1 MVEEHKSTGGYVM
14 LKALATQGPAWAV
27 IRARIALSRRLG
39 VLERKTPLQ
48 PWSSLSP
55 KTFLRAEIPTESE
68 GYYEWRRQNSPRFLF
83 EEISLIDGKA
93 FIGINSIQI
102 ADRVLNGQFPFFSH
116 IESLG
121 FPPMWQINPL
131 SQAVAPGGHW
141 SKIYEFG
148 SDDIKLWW
156 EASRFSWAFA
166 LGRAYARSQDE
177 RYAEGFW
184 QLLESWLEQNPPQ
197 WGIHWKCGQETS
209 FRAMALCFAFY
220 VFARSASSTPERIT
234 RFVTAIAIHAKRIH
248 AHIEY
253 AQSQKNNHGIS
264 EAAGLWTIG
273 LLFPEL
279 QAAEEWKALGK
290 RVMEREVRRQI
301 YDDGSYV
308 QHSTN
313 YHRVMLHDLAWAVRL
328 GECNHEVL
336 AGDVYERFQKSVR
349 FLHALTDPETGWAP
363 NYGANDGALVLPLS
377 DCEYPDMRPVLQSC
391 HYITEKET
399 LYPAGPWDEEMAWL
413 NGAAPLKR
421 QRVIEDTFP
430 VELDGKAAGCYT
442 IHSNESWLMFKGAK
456 YEDRPSH
463 ADQLHV
469 DLWWRGANVICD
481 AGTYSYNAT
490 FPFDHAFA
498 STRYHNTVTVDG
510 QDQMTRLTRF
520 LWADWANADIARSE
534 ELSTGLRILQG
545 EHDGYAKAGVTHRR
559 AVAQVAAHT
568 WIVVD
573 DLTGRG
579 EHDLQLHWLMTDA
592 PFDLVSPGV
601 LEVKFNPGK
610 ARIHLA
616 SSTESKVDLVRAGER
631 VGGEAT
637 DEPDPARGW
646 TARYYARK
654 EPALSLVA
662 KSRSRLPFR
671 FVTVVMLGSV
681 AKVVTT
687 PSAKNLFIDT
697 KRIDLAPIGES
708 PIFGPKI

>member
-1 MVEEHKSTGGYVM
+1 LP
-14 LKALATQGPAWAV
+14 LKALLKP
-27 IRARIALSRRLG
+27 
-39 VLERKTPLQ
+39 
-48 PWSSLSP
+48 
-55 KTFLRAEIPTESE
+55 EIPSGCKE
-68 GYYEWRRQNSPRFLF
+68 YCQWRRQNSRPFF
-83 EEISLIDGKA
+83 FDEISAVEAESFVGK
-93 FIGINSIQI
+93 GSIRI
-102 ADRVLNGQFPFFSH
+102 ADRVRGGEFPFFSRT
-116 IESLG
+116 ENLG

-131 SQAVAPGGHW
+131 SHTVAPGGHW
-141 SKIYEFG
+141 SKINEFE
-148 SDDIKLWW
+148 SDDVKLWW

-166 LGRAYARSQDE
+166 LGRASARSQDE
-177 RYAEGFW
+177 RYAEAFW

-220 VFARSASSTPERIT
+220 VFARSSSSTPERIT
-234 RFVTAIAIHAKRIH
+234 RFVAAIAIHAKRIH

-264 EAAGLWTIG
+264 EATGLWTIG

-301 YDDGSYV
+301 YADGSYV

-336 AGDVYERFQKSVR
+336 AGDVYESFQKSVR

-377 DCEYPDMRPVLQSC
+377 DCEYPDMRPVLQCC
-391 HYITEKET
+391 HYITDKET

-413 NGAAPLKR
+413 NGATPLKGPR
-421 QRVIEDTFP
+421 PIEDPLP
-430 VELDGKAAGCYT
+430 VELDAKAGGCYT
-442 IHSNESWLMFKGAK
+442 IHSDESWLMFKGTK

-481 AGTYSYNAT
+481 AGTYSYNAR

-510 QDQMTRLTRF
+510 QDQMTRLSRF

-534 ELSTGLRILQG
+534 EPSTGLCLLQG

-559 AVAQVAAHT
+559 AVAQVAADT

-579 EHDLQLHWLMTDA
+579 QHNLRLHWLMADA

-601 LEVKFNPGK
+601 LDVKFNRGN
-610 ARIHLA
+610 ARIYLA
-616 SSTESKVDLVRAGER
+616 SSTESEVDLVRGGER
-631 VGGEAT
+631 VGGAAA
-637 DEPDPARGW
+637 DAPDPARGW

-662 KSRSRLPFR
+662 KSRSWLPFR

-687 PSAKNLFIDT
+687 PSAKNLFIDS

-708 PIFGPKI
+708 PIFGLKI